1 METLDRLKIRL
12 GLETVDANMEVTLT
26 EYLDEAATAIKLYL
40 NLDYDK
46 ELDSRFVSTQINLA
60 QTYYNRDMAKNVK
73 SESYSEGVVS
83 QSVTY
88 MSSNDYDTKE
98 EQLLSK
104 LARYRRVYARRNDKK
119 GELLC

>member
-46 ELDSRFVSTQINLA
+46 ELPLR
-60 QTYYNRDMAKNVK
+60 
-73 SESYSEGVVS
+73 
-83 QSVTY
+83 
-88 MSSNDYDTKE
+88 
-98 EQLLSK
+98 
-104 LARYRRVYARRNDKK
+104 
-119 GELLC
+119 